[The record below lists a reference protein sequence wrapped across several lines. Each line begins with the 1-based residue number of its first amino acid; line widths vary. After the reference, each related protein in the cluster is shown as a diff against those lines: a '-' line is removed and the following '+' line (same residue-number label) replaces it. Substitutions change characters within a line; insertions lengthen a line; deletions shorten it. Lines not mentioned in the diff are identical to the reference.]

1 MSPRAHITTG
11 IISVFIPH
19 FLVVSISRSLYLES
33 FSDGTAISMSLLVMF
48 SWAYFTISGLL
59 AAISLSVCICISQSI
74 VTVFSLF
81 LVTIAGSCSYHLSSS
96 WML

>member
-48 SWAYFTISGLL
+48 SRAYFRYQAYWL
-59 AAISLSVCICISQSI
+59 
-74 VTVFSLF
+74 LF
-81 LVTIAGSCSYHLSSS
+81 LYLYVFAYPKVSLQYL
-96 WML
+96 LYF